1 MGKGD
6 KNMLNGKV
14 IEEAYT
20 FDDLLLVPA
29 FSSVVPIDVKLH
41 TKLTKKIKLAIPVL
55 SAAMDT
61 VTEDNMAIALAKL
74 GGLGIIHKNLSID
87 AQKTMVEKVK
97 KTSFDH
103 EYYKEATV
111 DSNNRLRVGAAVG
124 ISDDTLLRV
133 DHLVEAG
140 VDIIAVDSAHGHSK
154 GVIDM
159 VKRIKIKYP
168 DVDIIGGNVVTAQAA
183 IDLIYAGADCIKV
196 GVGPGSI
203 CTTRVVS
210 GVGVPQL
217 TAINNVYQ
225 VAKQYEIGIIADG
238 GIKLSGDIPKAL
250 ASGADVVMMGSLL
263 AGCEESP
270 GDVIIEQGVKVKHYI
285 GMGSLTAMKK
295 GSSDRYFQGGVKELK
310 KLVPEGI
317 EATVEYK
324 GSIEDVIYQM
334 MGGLRSG
341 MGYCGCKTIGEL
353 KEQAKFV
360 KISSAGLKESHPH
373 DVSNIKEAPN
383 YHE

>member
-6 KNMLNGKV
+6 KYMLHGKV

-29 FSSVVPIDVKLH
+29 FSSVVPIDVKLD

-61 VTEDNMAIALAKL
+61 VTEDHMAIALAKL
-74 GGLGIIHKNLSID
+74 GGLGIIHKNLSIE

-97 KTSFDH
+97 TTTFDH
-103 EYYKEATV
+103 THYKEATV
-111 DSNNRLRVGAAVG
+111 DQDNRLRVGAAVG
-124 ISDDTLLRV
+124 ISDDTMTRV
-133 DHLVEAG
+133 DHLVLAG

-154 GVIDM
+154 GVIEM
-159 VKRIKIKYP
+159 VKRIKTKYP

-250 ASGADVVMMGSLL
+250 AAGADVVMMGSLL

-270 GDVIIEQGVKVKHYI
+270 GEVITEQGVKVKQYI

-324 GSIEDVIYQM
+324 GSIDDVIYQM

-360 KISSAGLKESHPH
+360 KISNAGLKESHPH
-373 DVSNIKEAPN
+373 DVSNIKKAPN
-383 YHE
+383 YHD

>member
-1 MGKGD
+1 
-6 KNMLNGKV
+6 MLHGKV

-29 FSSVVPIDVKLH
+29 FSSVVPIDVKLD

-61 VTEDNMAIALAKL
+61 VTEDHMAIALAKL
-74 GGLGIIHKNLSID
+74 GGLGIIHKNLSIE

-97 KTSFDH
+97 TTTFDH
-103 EYYKEATV
+103 THYKEATV
-111 DSNNRLRVGAAVG
+111 DQDNRLRVGAAVG
-124 ISDDTLLRV
+124 ISDDTMTRV
-133 DHLVEAG
+133 DHLVLAG

-154 GVIDM
+154 GVIEM
-159 VKRIKIKYP
+159 VKRIKTKYP

-250 ASGADVVMMGSLL
+250 AAGADVVMMGSLL

-270 GDVIIEQGVKVKHYI
+270 GEVITEQGVKVKQYI

-324 GSIEDVIYQM
+324 GSIDDVIYQM

-360 KISSAGLKESHPH
+360 KISNAGLKESHPH
-373 DVSNIKEAPN
+373 DVSNIKKAPN
-383 YHE
+383 YHD